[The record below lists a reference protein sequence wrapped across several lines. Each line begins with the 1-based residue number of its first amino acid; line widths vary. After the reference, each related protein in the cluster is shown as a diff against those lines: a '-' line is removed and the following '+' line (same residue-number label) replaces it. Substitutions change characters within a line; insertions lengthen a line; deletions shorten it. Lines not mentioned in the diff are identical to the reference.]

1 MKCQF
6 KLLYLHPM
14 ICAIIS
20 SFVLYSWT
28 SCLSPHERSQAQKM
42 FSNMTIISM
51 DEHVYIWKDRE
62 YSYKWACLD
71 AVSCKQAFIQALSY
85 RWACLPCI
93 IVNILITDQYSVHVF
108 FKMAH
113 FLVMAHHNLC
123 RDMTSCLWQN
133 NHHKVTNGTATKIIK
148 LKTEQQ
154 SQFQLWNNNHK
165 FSTGTTVTNWNS
177 NQKANPQVWIRI
189 QLP

>member
-1 MKCQF
+1 MFIPAWTQPSTENVF
-6 KLLYLHPM
+6 KYDNNFHG
-14 ICAIIS
+14 
-20 SFVLYSWT
+20 
-28 SCLSPHERSQAQKM
+28 
-42 FSNMTIISM
+42 
-51 DEHVYIWKDRE
+51 
-62 YSYKWACLD
+62 WACLHLKRQRVLLQMSMPWCGIMQTSIHSSIIIPLSMSPMHYCQYFD
-71 AVSCKQAFIQALSY
+71 HRPIQC
-85 RWACLPCI
+85 ACFF
-93 IVNILITDQYSVHVF
+93 LI
-108 FKMAH
+108 MAH